1 VPLRARYPGREPPRS
16 EALNEMIHVKPTGGI
31 DLRRDGRGL
40 ALFTAGAFFAVLLA
54 LAVGS
59 SEPLERVT
67 GTGLL
72 ARAWSA
78 TVGLL
83 PGLVFSIGIAGL
95 GAWEFLTGGVKDLGR
110 HVRGLA
116 LTALGLSILVGA
128 FSDSAGGFLG
138 HHSSGAIARYVHAVP
153 AAAIGLVSFLL
164 PIWIHWLKPAILEDV
179 VVRPKAPPSEVR
191 APRVPRTPAAV
202 PEMPRPAPAADLG
215 VTAAEAAALI
225 PQDMPSW
232 RSRPRRIDVAPT
244 PATPPS
250 PYPEDVRRRGEI
262 PQGAKLL
269 HPAHVETPQ
278 RPQVPDEIEA
288 PALRSRAPESEHF
301 ALAAR
306 EDLALSAPG
315 AEVDP
320 VLEMPP
326 YGSTPRA
333 DAFDELRLALEELAY
348 PDPATELPP
357 ETMPEPMTEVASAAS
372 IEATEEVVED
382 SEEEVEEVETTSAP
396 RPSWEQSDL
405 FTAEDE
411 EPVDAYGTPISVVEA
426 VRDDEGA
433 VDEAVEENE
442 AQAEEPE
449 VTLKPVAASRPRKKS
464 SSKSPKPVEGDR
476 AALLA
481 EIGCHL
487 LDRGRVAVSMLQKE
501 YGMDFEEAT
510 NVLDELQQMGLIGP
524 YLGGQRRDIL
534 LTREEWLEKVSSL

>member
-1 VPLRARYPGREPPRS
+1 
-16 EALNEMIHVKPTGGI
+16 MTHVKPTGGI

-59 SEPLERVT
+59 SEPLEGVT

-72 ARAWSA
+72 ARAWAA
-78 TVGLL
+78 TVGVL
-83 PGLVFSIGIAGL
+83 PGLLFCVGIAGL
-95 GAWEFLTGGVKDLGR
+95 GAWEYLTGGVKDLMR

-138 HHSSGAIARYVHAVP
+138 HHSSGAIARYVHIVP
-153 AAAIGLVSFLL
+153 AVLIGFASFLL

-179 VVRPKAPPSEVR
+179 VVRPRVAHREVR
-191 APRVPRTPAAV
+191 APQVPPEPAAV
-202 PEMPRPAPAADLG
+202 PEMPRPVPAADLG

-225 PQDMPSW
+225 PQDLPSW
-232 RSRPRRIDVAPT
+232 RSRPRKLEAAET
-244 PATPPS
+244 PASPPS

-269 HPAHVETPQ
+269 HPPHVETP
-278 RPQVPDEIEA
+278 RPPQVPDEIEV
-288 PALRSRAPESEHF
+288 PSLRARTPEPQHF
-301 ALAAR
+301 AVAAR
-306 EDLALSAPG
+306 EDLALP
-315 AEVDP
+315 AEGIESDP
-320 VLEMPP
+320 ILEMPP
-326 YGSTPRA
+326 YGSASRA

-348 PDPATELPP
+348 SKPEAELPA
-357 ETMPEPMTEVASAAS
+357 ETAPEPMNMIGSTAP
-372 IEATEEVVED
+372 IEATEDVDEELEED
-382 SEEEVEEVETTSAP
+382 VEEVESTSKP

-405 FTAEDE
+405 FSEDE

-426 VRDDEGA
+426 ARDDEEA
-433 VDEAVEENE
+433 EVDEQPIVD
-442 AQAEEPE
+442 AEEATQPDEQE
-449 VTLKPVAASRPRKKS
+449 VTLKPVAAARTRKKS
-464 SSKSPKPVEGDR
+464 SSKSPKPSGGDR

-510 NVLDELQQMGLIGP
+510 NALDELQRMGLIGP

>member
-1 VPLRARYPGREPPRS
+1 M
-16 EALNEMIHVKPTGGI
+16 NEMTHVKPTGGI
-31 DLRRDGRGL
+31 DVQRDGKGL
-40 ALFTAGAFFAVLLA
+40 GLFTAGAFFAVLLA

-59 SEPLERVT
+59 SEPLERVS

-72 ARAWSA
+72 ARAWAS

-83 PGLVFSIGIAGL
+83 PGLFFSVSIAGL
-95 GAWEFLTGGVKDLGR
+95 GAWEFLTGGGKDLMR

-138 HHSSGAIARYVHAVP
+138 HHSSGAIARYVHVVP
-153 AAAIGLVSFLL
+153 AALIGLVSFLL
-164 PIWIHWLKPAILEDV
+164 PIWINWLKPAIFEDD
-179 VVRPKAPPSEVR
+179 VVRPRAAEREVR
-191 APRVPRTPAAV
+191 APRAPAAV
-202 PEMPRPAPAADLG
+202 PEMPRASPAADLG

-225 PQDMPSW
+225 PQEMPSW
-232 RSRPRRIDVAPT
+232 RSRPRKIGAVEA
-244 PATPPS
+244 PATPS
-250 PYPEDVRRRGEI
+250 SHYPEDVRRRGEI

-269 HPAHVETPQ
+269 HTPHVEAPR
-278 RPQVPDEIEA
+278 RPQVPDEIEV
-288 PALRSRAPESEHF
+288 PAVRARTPEPER
-301 ALAAR
+301 LAVTAR
-306 EDLALSAPG
+306 EDLARPAPG
-315 AEVDP
+315 TEFDP

-348 PDPATELPP
+348 SEPQPELPA
-357 ETMPEPMTEVASAAS
+357 ETAPEPTTEVASAAP
-372 IEATEEVVED
+372 IEATEEA
-382 SEEEVEEVETTSAP
+382 EEEVEEVESNTAL

-405 FTAEDE
+405 FTEDE

-426 VRDDEGA
+426 ARADEDA
-433 VDEAVEENE
+433 DVDEVDRQPIVDAEDET
-442 AQAEEPE
+442 QADEPE
-449 VTLKPVAASRPRKKS
+449 VTLKPVAAARTRKKS
-464 SSKSPKPVEGDR
+464 SSKSPKSSGGDR
-476 AALLA
+476 AELLA

-501 YGMDFEEAT
+501 YGMDFAEAT